1 MFAGNLSLWSR
12 FDPVIWHAHEMLFG
26 YLGAVMAGYLLT
38 TTPNWTGRL
47 PIVGWPLAGLAA
59 LWAVGRVAVAVAVV
73 GGGAPMVIAAL
84 DLVFPVVFAGAIGR
98 EFLAGKS
105 TRNLGVLLLL
115 ILFVLANGLFHLQAA
130 NGYPAASGGGLRM
143 GLAGVVMMI
152 SVIGGR
158 MVPSVTRSWLV
169 KRGAPVRPAAFG
181 AFDKFTLGVTLI
193 ALVFWVIRPNDPVTA
208 LFCGLA
214 GVLGLVRLGRWSG
227 WHTISDPLLWGLH
240 VGFLFVPL
248 GFLAVGASILGAVP
262 ISLISAQHLWM
273 AGAIGGMTLA
283 VMARTGLGHR
293 RRGMGAPRGMAAVF
307 GCVVVSVA
315 FRFIAGIGDA
325 DIWVLYASAA
335 TWIIGF
341 AGFGVIYW
349 PLLTKRAG

>member
-1 MFAGNLSLWSR
+1 MIAGNISLWSP
-12 FDPVIWHAHEMLFG
+12 FDPVSWHAHEMLFG

-47 PIVGWPLAGLAA
+47 PIVGRPLVGLAA
-59 LWAVGRVAVAVAVV
+59 LWGVGRIAIAV
-73 GGGAPMVIAAL
+73 GGGLAPPVIAAL
-84 DLVFPVVFAGAIGR
+84 DLAFPAVLAAAIGR
-98 EFLAGKS
+98 EFLAGKT

-115 ILFVLANGLFHLQAA
+115 VVFGLANGLFHLEAA

-143 GLAGVVMMI
+143 GLAGAVMMI

-169 KRGAPVRPAAFG
+169 KRGALARPAVFG
-181 AFDKFTLGVTLI
+181 VFDKFTLLTTLV
-193 ALVFWVIRPNDPVTA
+193 ALALWVLWPDDLATA
-208 LFCGLA
+208 LLCGLA

-227 WHTISDPLLWGLH
+227 QHTVCDPLIWGLH
-240 VGFLFVPL
+240 AGFLFVPL
-248 GFLAVGASILGAVP
+248 GFLAVGASMWGGGLIPV
-262 ISLISAQHLWM
+262 ISAQHLWM

-283 VMARTGLGHR
+283 VMARTSLGHAR
-293 RRGMGAPRGMAAVF
+293 RGLSARRGMGVVF
-307 GCVVVSVA
+307 GCVFASVLL
-315 FRFIAGIGDA
+315 RFIAGPGDGT
-325 DIWVLYASAA
+325 IWVLYASAA

-349 PLLTKRAG
+349 PILTKRAA